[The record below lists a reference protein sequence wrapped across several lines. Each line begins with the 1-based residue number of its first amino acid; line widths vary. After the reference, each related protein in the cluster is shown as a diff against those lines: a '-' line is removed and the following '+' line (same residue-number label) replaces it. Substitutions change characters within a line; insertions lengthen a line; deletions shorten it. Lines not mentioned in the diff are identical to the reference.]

1 MHTDGT
7 MKIKD
12 SIYLFID
19 PHKILDFP
27 LRVKK
32 KEGGKKIKISAP
44 NTVTSTLIKKQYS
57 KQKWH
62 SNNVH

>member
-1 MHTDGT
+1 M
-7 MKIKD
+7 D
-12 SIYLFID
+12 S
-19 PHKILDFP
+19 P

-32 KEGGKKIKISAP
+32 KEGGKKIKSSAP
-44 NTVTSTLIKKQYS
+44 NTVTSTPLKKQYS